1 MVIAP
6 DGSEAAGVHFVWENQ
21 PNPKSVPLYCRGLEG
36 EKLYRITSRSTRPH
50 IMDFG
55 SLANYM
61 SPIRI
66 RSGSLVEKAADR
78 LVKLPQDE
86 LELTA
91 SGTAFCHR
99 GFYPIQ
105 PFGGTGFNG
114 ATRLMRDFDSRLYL
128 WAEEKE

>member
-1 MVIAP
+1 MVTSP
-6 DGSEAAGVHFVWENQ
+6 DGGEAAGVHFVWENK
-21 PNPKSVPLYCRGLEG
+21 PNPKSAPLFCRGLEAR
-36 EKLYRITSRSTRPH
+36 KIYHLTSRSTRPR

-61 SPIRI
+61 SPVRI

-78 LVKLPQDE
+78 LVKLPQDD
-86 LELTA
+86 LTLTA
-91 SGTAFCHR
+91 SGTAFCRR
-99 GFYPIQ
+99 GFFPIQ

-128 WAEEKE
+128 WEEETE